1 MTSIEKEI
9 EEVEEEIRET
19 PYNKSTEEHIGR
31 LKAKLAK
38 LKEEKREKGKGT
50 GGGEGYAVEKTGHG
64 TAILVGFP
72 SVGKST
78 LLNSLTGAESEVAEY
93 EFTTL
98 EVNPGVMKYKGAS
111 IQILDVP
118 GIISGASEGRGRGQ
132 EVISVLRNADLLLVV
147 IDALNIDQYDRVMEE
162 IRDAGIR
169 VDEEPPKVKIEER
182 DSGGVDISST
192 VDLDLSEDLI
202 RSVLKEK
209 GIINAD
215 VIIRED
221 LDQERLIDAVMRNRK
236 YVPGLVLVNKVD
248 LVDDQDLEELKME
261 VNEKI
266 DEDTVFISA
275 EHGGLEELKEKI
287 FEDLQ
292 FMRVYLKPQ
301 GGEPDKEEP
310 LILKRGADIEKL
322 AQEIHR
328 DFSNK
333 FRYARVW
340 GESAKHPG
348 QQVGKDHELKD
359 GDVVTIVS

>member
-9 EEVEEEIRET
+9 QEVEEEIRET

-38 LKEEKREKGKGT
+38 LKEEKREEGKGT

-64 TAILVGFP
+64 TVILVGFP

-98 EVNPGVMKYKGAS
+98 EVNPGIMKYKGAN

-132 EVISVLRNADLLLVV
+132 EVISVLRNADLLLIVLEAM
-147 IDALNIDQYDRVMEE
+147 DIDQYDRVMEE
-162 IRDAGIR
+162 IRDAGMRI
-169 VDEEPPKVKIEER
+169 DEKPPKVKIEEK
-182 DSGGVDISST
+182 DSGGLDISST

-202 RSVLKEK
+202 KSVLEEK

-221 LDQERLIDAVMRNRK
+221 LTQERLIDAVMDNRR
-236 YVPGLVLVNKVD
+236 YIPGLVVVNKVD
-248 LVDDQDLEELKME
+248 LVDDQHLEELKRE
-261 VNEKI
+261 VEEKVEEECI
-266 DEDTVFISA
+266 FVSA
-275 EHGGLEELKEKI
+275 EHGYLSQFKEKI
-287 FEDLQ
+287 FDGLQ
-292 FMRVYLKPQ
+292 FMRIYLKPQ
-301 GGEPDKEEP
+301 GGEPDKDEP
-310 LILKRGADIEKL
+310 LILKKGADIEKL

-340 GESAKHPG
+340 GNSAKHPG
-348 QQVGKDHELKD
+348 QQVGKDHKLKD
-359 GDVVTIVS
+359 GDIVTIVS